1 MIPEHI
7 REQARYELARRNF
20 FSYCKL
26 KAPDFYIV
34 DRTYLKDMCDRLQEF
49 IEDDD
54 KKILVINV
62 PPRHGKS
69 RTATLLTQWLLGN
82 NNRLKIMT
90 GSYNEDVSSSFSK
103 QVRDAIS
110 EEDGIFGKIF
120 ADTKIKYGES
130 QIKKWAL
137 DGNQEANYLATSPTG
152 TATGFGCNIMIIDDL
167 IKNAEEAYNEMTL
180 EKQWTWFTD
189 TMLSRT
195 ETGFKIIIIMTRW
208 ASKDLAGRILDN
220 YDNVTHINYIAVQ
233 EDGSMLCEDILS
245 KEDFLFKT
253 KEMNDDI
260 VQANYNQTPIDLKGK
275 LYKEFKEYQ
284 ILPSFIK
291 KYNQTDTADTGSDFL
306 CSIDY
311 VTNNG
316 NVYIT
321 DLVFTDD
328 SMEVTEE
335 LVANMLFTDGVNE
348 SVIESNNGG
357 RGFARNV
364 ERIIKEKYNNNRTI
378 IKSVPQTKNKEAR
391 ILTASSWVN
400 EHVYMPFNWKN
411 KYPEFYRQ
419 VNSYMKKGKNKHDD
433 APDVLS
439 SIYEAMTN
447 NNKASFGYTRPV

>member
-1 MIPEHI
+1 MIPEYI

-26 KAPDFYIV
+26 KAPDFYLTT
-34 DRTYLKDMCDRLQEF
+34 RTYLKDMCDELQEF
-49 IEDDD
+49 VEDDD

-69 RTATLLTQWLLGN
+69 RTATLFTQWLLGN
-82 NNRLKIMT
+82 NNSLKIMT

-110 EEDGIFGKIF
+110 EEDGIFSKIF
-120 ADTKIKYGES
+120 TNTKIKYGES

-167 IKNAEEAYNEMTL
+167 IKNAEEAYNEITL
-180 EKQWTWFTD
+180 DKQWTWFTD

-208 ASKDLAGRILDN
+208 ASKDLAGRILEN

-233 EDGSMLCEDILS
+233 EDGSMLCEDILT
-245 KEDFLFKT
+245 KEDFEFKT

-391 ILTASSWVN
+391 ILTASSWVT
-400 EHVYMPFNWKN
+400 EHIYMPFNWKN